1 MGCLTQIVYFT
12 IPDPPPSLNRP
23 QVKTAAAGTWHS
35 LVVDTNGELYAFG
48 RCDSGQLGFACRS
61 STSSSCGA
69 SSFEKGGRY
78 VDVPCA
84 VEALAGKFVSQVARK
99 TVLTFIHPLPRKP

>member
-1 MGCLTQIVYFT
+1 M
-12 IPDPPPSLNRP
+12 
-23 QVKTAAAGTWHS
+23 KTAAAGTWHS

-48 RCDSGQLGFACRS
+48 RCDSGQLGFACQS
-61 STSSSCGA
+61 STSSGCGV
-69 SSFEKGGRY
+69 SFEKGGRY

-99 TVLTFIHPLPRKP
+99 IESYTYPIFSSSILKD